1 MKIRV
6 KNRHRRWRLFVLVN
20 HGVGRQLGLLAH
32 VGFNGAAFAVDAVQG
47 AGEFFAPRGVV
58 GQQAFNAQRHV

>member
-6 KNRHRRWRLFVLVN
+6 KNRHRRRRLFVLVN
-20 HGVGRQLGLLAH
+20 HRVGGQLGLLAH
-32 VGFNGAAFAVDAVQG
+32 VSFDAAPIAVDAIQR
-47 AGEFFAPRGVV
+47 AGKFFAAAGVV